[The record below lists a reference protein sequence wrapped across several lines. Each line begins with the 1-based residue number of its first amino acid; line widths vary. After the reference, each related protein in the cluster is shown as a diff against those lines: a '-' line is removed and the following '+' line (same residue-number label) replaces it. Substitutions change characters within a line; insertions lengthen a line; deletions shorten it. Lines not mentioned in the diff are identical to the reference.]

1 MKVDMQRLAAAKALE
16 WAQGRGAVSSVKVD
30 GAAVAL
36 ADAKQ
41 TLSEVQQRV
50 AKEPGRIDR
59 WVDKADGVM
68 RGAEAKLSSQPVAKK
83 VFDALAEDHE
93 RIFKQVEVQ
102 VAFDDGRTE
111 KVTIEVV
118 DIPASVLLNRTL
130 AAVEL
135 VALAPLGIG
144 QAVLGLSALSTQ
156 GAAKVAEWK
165 GNPELAEALQRSALK
180 QWVLW
185 GVGWVPGVG
194 SVTGALAAVRDWQQG
209 REVAIG
215 PVASVIAP

>member
-1 MKVDMQRLAAAKALE
+1 MKTEMQRLAAAKALE
-16 WAQGRGAVSSVKVD
+16 WAQDKGAVSSVKVD
-30 GAAVAL
+30 GASVAL
-36 ADAKQ
+36 ADAKT
-41 TLSEVQQRV
+41 TLAEVQRRI

-68 RGAEAKLSSQPVAKK
+68 KGAEAKFSSQPVAKK

-102 VAFDDGRTE
+102 VAFEDGRTE

-130 AAVEL
+130 AAIEL
-135 VALAPLGIG
+135 VALAPFGIG
-144 QAVLGLSALSTQ
+144 QAVLGLSALTTQ

-165 GNPELAEALQRSALK
+165 GNDALAEALQRSALK
-180 QWVLW
+180 QWVLF

-194 SVTGALAAVRDWQQG
+194 SATGALAAVRDWQQG

-215 PVASVIAP
+215 PPASVIAQ